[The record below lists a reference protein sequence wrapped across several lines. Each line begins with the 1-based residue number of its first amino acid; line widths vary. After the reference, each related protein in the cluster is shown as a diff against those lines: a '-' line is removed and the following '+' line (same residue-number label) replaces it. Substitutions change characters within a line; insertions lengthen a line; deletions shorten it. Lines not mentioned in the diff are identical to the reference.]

1 MVQASKSHRPRRPKA
16 PVSIQPPPV
25 VRRYHPPRRGFPF
38 PEEDEELRAKH
49 RLGAIAEQLP
59 SANPETHLDWVR
71 IFQERPP
78 HNPFLL
84 RRIYELDILPQD
96 AFQNFPQPP
105 GDLPL
110 TTFGPEDET
119 RREKGRRKSAK

>member
-1 MVQASKSHRPRRPKA
+1 MVQPGKPQRPRKPKA

-25 VRRYHPPRRGFPF
+25 VQRYHPPRRGFPF

-49 RLGAIAEQLP
+49 RLGASAEQLP
-59 SANPETHLDWVR
+59 PANPEASLDWLQIYR
-71 IFQERPP
+71 ERPP

-84 RRIYELDILPQD
+84 RRIYELELLPQD

-110 TTFGPEDET
+110 TTFGSEEGS
-119 RREKGRRKSAK
+119 RQGKGRRKSAK